1 MYSQIEQNA
10 LLREHTN
17 HRLKYFYGYWDEEVI
32 DFDKAY
38 ARLRGTLKSQVFKN
52 HRDLRLLRLLV
63 NGIYIAKGNSQ
74 SVA

>member
-1 MYSQIEQNA
+1 MDSQIEKNA

-17 HRLKYFYGYWDEEVI
+17 HRLKYFYGYWDEEVV

-38 ARLRGTLKSQVFKN
+38 ARLRGPLKSQVFKN
-52 HRDLRLLRLLV
+52 HRDLRLLGFLV
-63 NGIYIAKGNSQ
+63 NGIYTHKGNSQ